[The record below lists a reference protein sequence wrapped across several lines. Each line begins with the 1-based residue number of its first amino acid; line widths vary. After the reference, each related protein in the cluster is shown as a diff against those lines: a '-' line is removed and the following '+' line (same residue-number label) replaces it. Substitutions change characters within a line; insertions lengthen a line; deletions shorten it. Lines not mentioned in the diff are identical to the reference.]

1 MFSYSCEMIRDP
13 SSLLPIG
20 SGTLTGEEMVLL
32 FSSKG
37 EEVGDDS
44 MQKSDTRR

>member
-13 SSLLPIG
+13 SLLPIG

-37 EEVGDDS
+37 EEAGDDS